1 VPGKVTINRMVSV
14 RSSGFRG
21 TGEGIESGTVS
32 IISDE
37 GHLVLSQVYSI
48 KKWLCLDHAP
58 LGQSGCQG
66 SRCLTSVR
74 SGDDRDGADS
84 YLNSVGVIGDASWT
98 SHGSTLFVWL
108 KKPRVPIGGIERR
121 PRRGGA
127 TYSRTNRVPGA
138 SLGDVMHRAGRAPDL
153 PATSKMVDV
162 PPGVTLNCISRAAEA
177 IRRKVRRRSMRL
189 PG

>member
-1 VPGKVTINRMVSV
+1 MYSPKHSLGVYHISQPGPALAADTLAADSV
-14 RSSGFRG
+14 LTFPVVDAR
-21 TGEGIESGTVS
+21 
-32 IISDE
+32 
-37 GHLVLSQVYSI
+37 
-48 KKWLCLDHAP
+48 

-66 SRCLTSVR
+66 LRCLTSVR

-162 PPGVTLNCISRAAEA
+162 PPGVTLNCICRAAEA